1 VSQLTHAVVLAA
13 GLGTRLRPLTTV
25 RAKAAIPVAGE
36 PMARRIIRG
45 LAAHGVHDIVVNLHH
60 LPHTLTA
67 TLGDGS
73 DLGATV
79 RYSWEQPE
87 VLGSGGGPRQ
97 ALPIV
102 GADTFFLV
110 NGDTLTDVDLVA
122 VAASH
127 QQTGALVTL
136 ALVPNTSF
144 ERYGG
149 VVLDAD
155 GLVTGFVHRGPAAR
169 GSFHFIG
176 VQIAEAEVFASLLP
190 GAVAASIGGAGG
202 GGVYDELIRH
212 RADSVRG
219 FVSEAQFFD
228 VGTVADY
235 WRTSIAFAP
244 DPSARNI
251 LWDDVNIADDAIV
264 KECIVTDGVQV
275 AGGSVYRR
283 QILLRGPDG
292 QTIAEPLGF

>member
-1 VSQLTHAVVLAA
+1 MSQLTHAVVLAA

-45 LAAHGVHDIVVNLHH
+45 LAAHGVRDIVVNLHH

-73 DLGATV
+73 DLGAAI

-110 NGDTLTDVDLVA
+110 NGDTLTDVDLDA

-155 GLVTGFVHRGPAAR
+155 GIVTGFVYRGPAAR

-176 VQIAEAEVFASLLP
+176 VQIAGAEVFASVSP
-190 GAVAASIGGAGG
+190 GTVAASI
-202 GGVYDELIRH
+202 GGVYDELIRR
-212 RADSVRG
+212 RAGSVRG

-244 DPSARNI
+244 EPTGRNI

-264 KECIVTDGVQV
+264 EECIVTDGVQV
-275 AGGSVYRR
+275 TSGSVYRR
-283 QILLRGPDG
+283 EILLRGSHG
-292 QTIAEPLGF
+292 ETIAEPLGF